1 MTLKTIILR
10 LFFLGVFPLCSFGQS
25 DFLKHKARYLLLN
38 KQPQSIGRDTL
49 MIIALDSLMLSINST
64 DRKEVKEFDELYILK
79 LLKKHSAS
87 NDWLKGKAIYNLW
100 NAVHG
105 FFNTGQHIKT
115 FQSFALAESQFE
127 KLKDYD
133 HQAYTLIRMGLD
145 VTYTYK
151 NLYDELKYFEKAI
164 ILAQK
169 AKNTRLMLIGL
180 NAKAEFYYNNNDFV
194 NALKAYREFDRLND
208 QKYLGN
214 KLSIGCTLLQL
225 DSLEKALKY
234 LNSTLKKLPNNSQH
248 DKYLHWFTYN
258 EIIQYYLKKKNFI
271 EAKSYLPKLEE
282 FSYDEVHQASFP
294 KYVYEVEKG
303 LGNYKMALEAF
314 EKYQLGLLEEKK
326 KVEQNNIEGVK
337 SQMALHQQNERLQKA
352 ELEKLRSENAKQNQ
366 LRWFWVVLG
375 IIGILSA
382 VYVIYTNSRLRKVN
396 TSLVNKNA
404 EIIAALLQGQTTE
417 RQRLAADLH
426 DNLGSTMSAL
436 QWSIE
441 AINPQKLSLQ
451 EQEVYRHVQSAIAQA
466 HGQVRLLSHNLLP
479 DELQKQGLWKALH
492 HLIDKLN
499 RNTPLRWVLTL
510 PDTPPRLN
518 AKTEFELY
526 SIVLELTNNILKHA
540 QATEGRV
547 ECRMQNGECRMTV
560 SDNGV
565 GMADQRVKGK
575 GMQSVESRVK
585 SLNATLTITSQA
597 GEGTRF
603 EVRVDSRS

>member
-25 DFLKHKARYLLLN
+25 DFLKHKACYLLLN

-303 LGNYKMALEAF
+303 LGNYKIALEAF

-366 LRWFWVVLG
+366 LRWFWAVLG
-375 IIGILSA
+375 IISILSA
-382 VYVIYTNSRLRKVN
+382 VYVIYTNRRLRKVN
-396 TSLVNKNA
+396 TSLINKNA
-404 EIIAALLQGQTTE
+404 EITAALLEGQTTE

-510 PDTPPRLN
+510 PDPPPRLN

-575 GMQSVESRVK
+575 GMQSVESRVQ
-585 SLNATLTITSQA
+585 SLNATLAITSQA